1 MTAADPYLELQAVE
15 AWLGPRR
22 VFDNL
27 SLLLHRGEHR
37 DPGAERGRQER
48 PDQVGQP

>member
-1 MTAADPYLELQAVE
+1 MMAAEPYLELQAVE

-27 SLLLHRGEHR
+27 SLRLHRGKT
-37 DPGAERGRQER
+37 P
-48 PDQVGQP
+48 